1 MKTLKFFI
9 CVVLVLI
16 VTFYLLP
23 AFAQD
28 LFLPEGARALI
39 GGKFRCPALEWGRPP
54 LEGGRPLVVHLW
66 DFDYFPDGRRLIVV
80 DSAGPSLYDANTGQK
95 LGPEGYGNL
104 ERWQYQLGTEVRG
117 TAVSPGGKLVFGNL
131 SGMINLFMIEDEAS
145 FSGEFRYVNR
155 YNGIAKLGEDMQPV
169 YVPIAWLEPAYD
181 ILATVVEKDNATGSF
196 STFTHMSNS
205 RGTVRRMISEHKS
218 VSTFYHPRVEHVGFY
233 GGRVASISLDGI
245 IHTWDRSRGLPWQ
258 TFMWY
263 SPIEVLDGKG
273 GFRRIL
279 GMELGRNPKFW
290 WTGSPK
296 NKTYTSAGKAGGL
309 VEAVVNMR
317 SKDRFG
323 IGRGVDTA
331 DQYAL
336 TLDSLRYPANTISL
350 YDYGLD
356 RVTHTLVGHTGCIW
370 NVVYSEDGEWVAS
383 ASVDGTIRVWNPRV
397 GHEVMRFESHTLH
410 FSNLAFSP
418 DGKTLAIGQWNG
430 TVSIYPSGPS
440 PPFGLPE
447 LKGHTGPVTS
457 VAFHPNLP
465 ILATASTD
473 GNLRVWSLET
483 DTPAQIKHDLLNH
496 NVPLTS
502 VVFSPDG
509 RKLAVGRWARSP
521 GTTLVVLERRG
532 GHVIGEPLGVTYEI
546 SDQLQLDRHWE
557 SVMSVAF
564 SPDGQTLAAGGAEGA
579 VHLWAINSEGDIQSI
594 PRVLPRHKDSVFKV
608 VFSPDG
614 KTLASGSDDGTVL
627 LWDLELVSP
636 WDPTDPSKPE
646 DVNGDESSP
655 QADSPTLKDV
665 SGDGEVNIID
675 LVLVSANLGK
685 IGENVADVNQDGVV
699 NIQDL
704 VLVAGAMGKAPAA
717 PAVWHRDL
725 EFPLTRTEVAQWLA
739 QAQQLNLT
747 ESTSQEG
754 IRFLEGLLA
763 ALTPQETALLA
774 NYPNP
779 FNPETWIPYRL
790 AVSADVTV
798 RIYAMDGSLIRTLVL
813 GYQAAGI
820 YQSRSRAAY
829 WDGKNELGE
838 PVASGPYFY
847 TLTAGEFS
855 ATRKLLIQK

>member
-1 MKTLKFFI
+1 MKMKVFFI
-9 CVVLVLI
+9 CVIFILVA
-16 VTFYLLP
+16 TFYLLP
-23 AFAQD
+23 GFTQD
-28 LFLPEGARALI
+28 FQDFLPEGARARI
-39 GGKFRCPALEWGRPP
+39 GGEFRCLAVLRINDWTP
-54 LEGGRPLVVHLW
+54 VVHLW
-66 DFDYFPDGRRLIVV
+66 DFDYLPDSRRLVVV
-80 DSAGPSLYDANTGQK
+80 DSVGISLYDADTAEKLNTQLSWRYSRDHNIRGI
-95 LGPEGYGNL
+95 LVGPDG
-104 ERWQYQLGTEVRG
+104 RM
-117 TAVSPGGKLVFGNL
+117 VFGDL
-131 SGMINLFMIEDEAS
+131 SGNIKMFIIQDEAFLEQRFIKIS
-145 FSGEFRYVNR
+145 NIPG
-155 YNGIAKLGEDMQPV
+155 LGREMGPT
-169 YVPIAWLEPAYD
+169 YVPIAWINQSGYR
-181 ILATVVEKDNATGSF
+181 LATVKEKFEAPGTLSF
-196 STFTHMSNS
+196 SSRIHVSNS
-205 RGTVRRMISEHKS
+205 EGTFREAVSEHKPENKP
-218 VSTFYHPRVEHVGFY
+218 YLPRVENVRFHGSTT
-233 GGRVASISLDGI
+233 VASVSHDSI
-245 IHTWDRSRGLPWQ
+245 IHIWESASRTQ
-258 TFMWY
+258 KFMWY
-263 SPIEVLDGKG
+263 YPRWLSDGKG
-273 GFRRIL
+273 DFRHVLGFETDTGIEFSRTL
-279 GMELGRNPKFW
+279 SPNNTPSGGMEAIV
-290 WTGSPK
+290 T
-296 NKTYTSAGKAGGL
+296 A
-309 VEAVVNMR
+309 
-317 SKDRFG
+317 KDYYKYPSG
-323 IGRGVDTA
+323 IEDV
-331 DQYAL
+331 YAL
-336 TLDSLRYPANTISL
+336 PLDFIRHPANTINL
-350 YDYGLD
+350 YEYGNIHRLK
-356 RVTHTLVGHTGCIW
+356 HTFIGHTGCIW
-370 NVVYSEDGEWVAS
+370 NIVYSEDGEWLAS

-397 GHEVMRFESHTLH
+397 GHEVQQFNSHTLH
-410 FSNLAFSP
+410 FSNMAFSP
-418 DGKTLAIGQWNG
+418 DGQTLAVGEWDG
-430 TVSIYPSGPS
+430 TIWFYPSEPVSGALG
-440 PPFGLPE
+440 F
-447 LKGHTGPVTS
+447 KGHTGPVTS

-483 DTPAQIKHDLLNH
+483 DTPAQIKHDLLNR

-502 VVFSPDG
+502 VAFSPDG

-557 SVMSVAF
+557 SVMGVAF
-564 SPDGQTLAAGGAEGA
+564 SPDGETLAAGGAEGA
-579 VHLWAINSEGDIQSI
+579 VHLWAINSEEDIQSI

-627 LWDLELVSP
+627 LWDIELVSP

-754 IRFLEGLLA
+754 IRFLEELLA

-790 AVSADVTV
+790 SVSADVTV